1 MANGDKDED
10 LACPAHGEG
19 IVPVHNMAFGCCVD
33 GNPNSQTKRPE
44 MANTNAKAKHESRGL
59 FGRAIPMTMA
69 ANTSWRLKVQRA
81 FHASALFPA

>member
-1 MANGDKDED
+1 M
-10 LACPAHGEG
+10 PSSWRG

-44 MANTNAKAKHESRGL
+44 MANTNAKAKHESR
-59 FGRAIPMTMA
+59 AIWKGYSHD
-69 ANTSWRLKVQRA
+69 NGCKYFVELKVQRA